1 MRKQIHCGTR
11 AISLTRGAC
20 ARRNPNAARA
30 CKGRYSVRCFG
41 ISFDLL
47 AHLIDMNAQA
57 AERRPV
63 RLRFVCVDGEFG
75 EQISSAS
82 ALRGRP

>member
-1 MRKQIHCGTR
+1 
-11 AISLTRGAC
+11 
-20 ARRNPNAARA
+20 
-30 CKGRYSVRCFG
+30 
-41 ISFDLL
+41 L